1 MVSACPAARC
11 VFTGQR
17 EREAGFSVSPR
28 DGRSHRGLRPCDPTA
43 SRRPRLLLRSPGGQG
58 VSTRTGEGGADS
70 QPVPCAAFSECT
82 RLWRKHAC
90 PDDLELSPRLTC
102 RGRPPRP
109 CSRREGLQQ
118 GSVSD
123 LGSVTLALCLRTGSS
138 FSRRPRPRDCG
149 RRLVTVS
156 VSGTCRTGGL
166 ACPERPGKPR
176 EAIPLGGWTH
186 GHSRRGDGTSGDV
199 SSARGAP
206 EKHDRDCPSPKRV
219 PPATPGLLGLTPPAG
234 RAPASG
240 LSPPGVLVLNFP
252 GTTDAPRES
261 AAHVR
266 EPGLLPPDSRG
277 RGCRR
282 EGLSAKDHIPRPG
295 PRPGGRTARPALGGQ
310 TQGREGRGSRSHDKD
325 KEKGK
330 QCRRRGTREAERA
343 SAARPAT
350 PCPGRTVSC
359 GPEATWGLRVSA
371 SWAGTP

>member
-1 MVSACPAARC
+1 MRVRSLAVSSR
-11 VFTGQR
+11 GN
-17 EREAGFSVSPR
+17 ER
-28 DGRSHRGLRPCDPTA
+28 GRQTS
-43 SRRPRLLLRSPGGQG
+43 
-58 VSTRTGEGGADS
+58 
-70 QPVPCAAFSECT
+70 
-82 RLWRKHAC
+82 
-90 PDDLELSPRLTC
+90 LSPRVTAGPTVGSALAT
-102 RGRPPRP
+102 RPPRGGP
-109 CSRREGLQQ
+109 ASCSVVPGARASARELGAGGRLPARALRRVLRVHAFMEEARLPRRPGVVTEVDVPRPATSSLQPERGSSAGL
-118 GSVSD
+118 GLRSGLRHPRSV
-123 LGSVTLALCLRTGSS
+123 CLRTGSS

-156 VSGTCRTGGL
+156 VSGTCRTGGV
-166 ACPERPGKPR
+166 ACPKRPEKPR

-252 GTTDAPRES
+252 RTTDAPRES

-343 SAARPAT
+343 SAAPPAT

>member
-1 MVSACPAARC
+1 M
-11 VFTGQR
+11 
-17 EREAGFSVSPR
+17 
-28 DGRSHRGLRPCDPTA
+28 
-43 SRRPRLLLRSPGGQG
+43 
-58 VSTRTGEGGADS
+58 
-70 QPVPCAAFSECT
+70 
-82 RLWRKHAC
+82 
-90 PDDLELSPRLTC
+90 
-102 RGRPPRP
+102 
-109 CSRREGLQQ
+109 
-118 GSVSD
+118 
-123 LGSVTLALCLRTGSS
+123 
-138 FSRRPRPRDCG
+138 
-149 RRLVTVS
+149 TVS

-206 EKHDRDCPSPKRV
+206 EKHDRDCPFPKRV

-234 RAPASG
+234 RVPASG

-295 PRPGGRTARPALGGQ
+295 PRPGGRTVRPALGGQ

-371 SWAGTP
+371 PWAGTP